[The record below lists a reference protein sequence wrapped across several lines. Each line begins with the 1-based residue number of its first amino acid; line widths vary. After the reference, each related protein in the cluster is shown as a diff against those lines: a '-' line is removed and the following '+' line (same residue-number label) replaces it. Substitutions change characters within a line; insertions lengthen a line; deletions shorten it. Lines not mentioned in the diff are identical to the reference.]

1 MIRKLDEIAQNSLYT
16 TLTGAATILK
26 TSEIFARYAKDG
38 SVLELGP
45 AEGLM
50 TEKLVQ
56 NFSKVSVV
64 EGSQIYC
71 DQIKSNFPS
80 VKVYNSYFES
90 FECDERFD
98 NIVLG
103 HVLEHVDCPV
113 SVLKHIKTFLRPG
126 GLIFAAVPN
135 ARSIHRQAAVI
146 MDILETD
153 EAMSDLDIHHGHQR
167 VFNPD
172 SFRDIFTK
180 ANLPISAFG
189 GYWLKPVS
197 NKQIEETWSKEMLDA
212 FLELGEKYPEIAG
225 EIYIVSTQLSSDS

>member
-1 MIRKLDEIAQNSLYT
+1 VGRTLNEIAQTSLYT
-16 TLTGAATILK
+16 TLTGSATILK
-26 TSEIFARYAKDG
+26 TNEIFTRYAKKG

-50 TEKLVQ
+50 TEKLAQ
-56 NFSKVSVV
+56 SFKNVSVV
-64 EGSQIYC
+64 DASSIFC
-71 DQIKSNFPS
+71 DQIRSRLPS
-80 VKVYNSYFES
+80 VKVYNSYFEVFS
-90 FECDERFD
+90 CDEQFD

-113 SVLKHIKTFLRPG
+113 SVLKHIKNFLKPG

-146 MDILETD
+146 MNILET
-153 EAMSDLDIHHGHQR
+153 EHSLNTLDIHHGHQR

-180 ANLPISAFG
+180 AKLPITVFG

-197 NKQIEETWSKEMLDA
+197 NSQIEDAWSQEMLNA
-212 FLELGEKYPEIAG
+212 FMDLGEKYPDIAG
-225 EIYIVSTQLSSDS
+225 EIYIVSEG